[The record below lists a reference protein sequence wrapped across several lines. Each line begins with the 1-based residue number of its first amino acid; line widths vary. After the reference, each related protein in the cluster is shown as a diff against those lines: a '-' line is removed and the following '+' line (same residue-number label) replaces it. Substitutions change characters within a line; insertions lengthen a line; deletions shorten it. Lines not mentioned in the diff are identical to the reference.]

1 MTSPKIAIVHH
12 LLLNKCKGGGEKL
25 MLQLKQH
32 LNAKFWAGSIE
43 LDGWDPSLCNDS
55 FTQYLHDG
63 KWDYLAQESNAP
75 LWKYVKRQ
83 ISFLFSPKI
92 NELAKNDIVVFS
104 FGNIAFVPQR
114 LKRINPN
121 IKTIAYVHTPPRNF
135 TDQYERIYNNMSWYK
150 KPLFYI
156 FTKAVMYN
164 FTKALEACDHVIT
177 NSENIKGRL
186 QKYTGIVAD
195 SVIFPLVNTEEFKNL
210 PSQDFYLSHAR
221 LEPLK
226 RLDLIVKAFELMP
239 EKKLVITS
247 GGPMEGWIKDYI
259 KERKITNIDFKGRVS
274 DEERNH
280 LMSTCMAGIYIPVDE
295 DAGITQL
302 EFMAC
307 GKPII
312 GVRDGGLIESI
323 IDGKTGLLMSKN
335 PDVNE
340 LIVTLGLV
348 GKEQLELMKDD
359 CIAQAKLFDK
369 EVFYSKFDKVVSNL
383 T

>member
-1 MTSPKIAIVHH
+1 MTTPKIAIVHH

-32 LNAKFWAGSIE
+32 LDATFWAGSIE
-43 LDGWDPSLCNDS
+43 LDGWDPKVCDDS
-55 FTQYLHDG
+55 FTQYLQNG
-63 KWDYLAQESNAP
+63 KWDYLAKESTIP
-75 LWKYVKRQ
+75 LWKYIKRQ
-83 ISFLFSPKI
+83 LSFLFSTKVK
-92 NELAKNDIVVFS
+92 ELAKNDIVVFS

-114 LKRINPN
+114 LKKINPN

-150 KPLFYI
+150 KPLFAL
-156 FTKAVMYN
+156 FTKLVIYN
-164 FTKALEACDHVIT
+164 FSNALKSCDHVIT
-177 NSENIKGRL
+177 NSENIKNRL
-186 QKYTGIVAD
+186 IKYTGIEAD
-195 SVIFPLVNTEEFKNL
+195 SVIFPLVDTKEFVNL
-210 PSQDFYLSHAR
+210 PSEDFYLSHAR

-226 RLDLIVKAFELMP
+226 RLDLIVKAFEKMP

-247 GGPMEGWIKDYI
+247 GGPLESWIRDYI
-259 KERKITNIDFKGRVS
+259 AEHKITNIDFKGRVS
-274 DEERNH
+274 DQERNH
-280 LMSTCMAGIYIPVDE
+280 LMSTCLAGIYIPVDE

-323 IDGKTGLLMSKN
+323 VDGKTGLLMSKN

-340 LIVTLGLV
+340 LIVTIGLV
-348 GKEQLELMKDD
+348 GKDQLENMKEN
-359 CIAQAKLFDK
+359 CITQAKLFDK
-369 EVFYSKFDKVVSNL
+369 DVFYDKFDLILKSI
-383 T
+383 